1 MGKKSKKHSLASPN
15 EIQETIASHDL
26 HGEEQI
32 NDDKPHKKKGRGP
45 SKLKM
50 VSGQDKCK
58 ELERNELGQSIGDN
72 SVKYASFLGCMIK
85 EFVPYTLDGWNEIGE
100 EVKDRMWI
108 CLQLNYKVEDWE
120 KKIIFQ
126 KLAKLWRDRKS
137 KLQILVR
144 EVNTGRATSR
154 DLNLLKPEFMEQNQC
169 DLFVKK
175 TLSTTFQVSIYSL

>member
-32 NDDKPHKKKGRGP
+32 IDDKPYKKKGRGP

-58 ELERNELGQSIGDN
+58 ELERNELGQPIGDN

-100 EVKDRMWI
+100 E
-108 CLQLNYKVEDWE
+108 LNYKVEDWE
-120 KKIIFQ
+120 KKVIFQ

-144 EVNTGRATSR
+144 EVNTGRAASL
-154 DLNLLKPEFMEQNQC
+154 DLNLLKPEFMEQNQW

-175 TLSTTFQVSIYSL
+175 TLSTTFQWILRWIPGV